1 MTMGVHVL
9 PKHYICL
16 EKNVYVLLAQQN
28 TNMKKEKEN
37 STHRAIEKFYR
48 LCTSFFLKTSQLT
61 SDYQKLSLKGGEGA
75 LHKITYLEEPFK
87 NITFIQK
94 ERK

>member
-9 PKHYICL
+9 PKHHICL

-37 STHRAIEKFYR
+37 ARQGHQEVLLPIY
-48 LCTSFFLKTSQLT
+48 
-61 SDYQKLSLKGGEGA
+61 
-75 LHKITYLEEPFK
+75 
-87 NITFIQK
+87 
-94 ERK
+94 